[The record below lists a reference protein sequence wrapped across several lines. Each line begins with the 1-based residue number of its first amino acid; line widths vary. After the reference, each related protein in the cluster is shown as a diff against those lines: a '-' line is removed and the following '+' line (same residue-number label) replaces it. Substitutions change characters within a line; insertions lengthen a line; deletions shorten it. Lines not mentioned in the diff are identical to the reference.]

1 MNGSN
6 KSDKE
11 YNNALKFVNTLKNNG
26 TNKCIENLTYQNEE
40 NLIFGVT
47 KIKSGEL
54 NYTNNSTRLTD
65 NGEYKS
71 FSSSMDYSEEGD
83 TSPTTF
89 ANAMQIYDS
98 NGYMVAVGKLST
110 PIKKD
115 YNSEVV
121 IKVVIPT

>member
-1 MNGSN
+1 
-6 KSDKE
+6 
-11 YNNALKFVNTLKNNG
+11 
-26 TNKCIENLTYQNEE
+26 
-40 NLIFGVT
+40 
-47 KIKSGEL
+47 
-54 NYTNNSTRLTD
+54 
-65 NGEYKS
+65 
-71 FSSSMDYSEEGD
+71 MDYDEEGE

-89 ANAMQIYDS
+89 ANSIQIYDS

>member
-1 MNGSN
+1 M
-6 KSDKE
+6 KKDYFKI
-11 YNNALKFVNTLKNNG
+11 FD
-26 TNKCIENLTYQNEE
+26 NL
-40 NLIFGVT
+40 
-47 KIKSGEL
+47 
-54 NYTNNSTRLTD
+54 
-65 NGEYKS
+65 
-71 FSSSMDYSEEGD
+71 EEGN

-89 ANAMQIYDS
+89 ANSIQIYDS